1 MKPLVAA
8 SMALVFVTASANAVS
23 TAASREEF
31 HGRWSRDCG
40 GGRTCHL
47 DIDDTKSPQTIQI
60 TFSIEGSG
68 ESCSWDVD
76 AVYDKGFGGPVA
88 QDPYGKYS
96 FYLTL
101 QSDGRLYSSGTMLS
115 NCGPQPL
122 DQHFA
127 SNPVFGGSAKDTMS
141 SSDAEDDAQAVI
153 GDRGVFDHNGSVVV
167 IDPNAETIVYR
178 DPKKSISGMVKSG
191 ALLFEATRPWDPYD
205 DDAVIKGTAYVLK
218 RGCDPV
224 PYKVS
229 GRQRGWHTLILK
241 GAAPIRQNDGCN
253 VVGYKM
259 NGNSILKFISWGD

>member
-1 MKPLVAA
+1 MKLLVAA
-8 SMALVFVTASANAVS
+8 SMALVFVTASASIVS
-23 TAASREEF
+23 AAASREEF
-31 HGRWSRDCG
+31 RGRWSRDCG

-47 DIDDTKSPQTIQI
+47 EIDDTKSPKTIQI

-76 AVYDKGFGGPVA
+76 AIYDKGFGGPVA
-88 QDPYGKYS
+88 QDPYGNYF

-101 QSDGRLYSSGTMLS
+101 QNDDQLYSSGTMLS

-127 SNPVFGGSAKDTMS
+127 RKPVFGGSAKDTMS
-141 SSDAEDDAQAVI
+141 SSDAEDDAQAAI
-153 GDRGVFDHNGSVVV
+153 GDRSVFDHNGSAVV
-167 IDPNAETIVYR
+167 IDPNAGTIVYR

-205 DDAVIKGTAYVLK
+205 DDAVIKGTAYVFK

-229 GRQRGWHTLILK
+229 GRQKGWHTLILK
-241 GAAPIRQNDGCN
+241 GAAPIRQKDGCN